1 VRELMNASDLALH
14 TIQDELRK
22 LRAVGLLTSWS
33 NGYHRFYRANR
44 DHAMHSLLVRI
55 VQVSETLP
63 CTTHSALRRPRS
75 AHTRQKRNSTQI
87 AVDAGRSATELE
99 FVLASGPDST
109 ALSRL
114 VSRRKPCLRLPQVR
128 TRGETTDSDLRA
140 SPETP
145 ISFTLMVHHI
155 VLYKLKP
162 EVTPA
167 RVEAMMMNTRM
178 QLLKIPEVL
187 SIKCGKRI
195 DPELPWPF
203 FIAIDFESMDKYAI
217 FREDPIFVKFIE
229 EVIKP
234 NTEDSL
240 DLDFEMDPGKD
251 VRFS

>member
-1 VRELMNASDLALH
+1 AKGAQFGPARGFSRFQAH
-14 TIQDELRK
+14 
-22 LRAVGLLTSWS
+22 WS
-33 NGYHRFYRANR
+33 YILKNQFH
-44 DHAMHSLLVRI
+44 
-55 VQVSETLP
+55 
-63 CTTHSALRRPRS
+63 
-75 AHTRQKRNSTQI
+75 
-87 AVDAGRSATELE
+87 
-99 FVLASGPDST
+99 
-109 ALSRL
+109 RL
-114 VSRRKPCLRLPQVR
+114 VDEALNFRRRHGAQQYSASKRRRLSAEINPSQTTFR
-128 TRGETTDSDLRA
+128 RGALFRTDSDLRVQT
-140 SPETP
+140 ETP
-145 ISFTLMVHHI
+145 ISYTLMVHHI

-217 FREDPIFVKFIE
+217 FREDPIFVKFME
-229 EVIKP
+229 ETIKP

>member
-1 VRELMNASDLALH
+1 MHTGRVRRVCIFVQRPQRRWTISPVCNKAVAIKRRLRSLA
-14 TIQDELRK
+14 
-22 LRAVGLLTSWS
+22 RA
-33 NGYHRFYRANR
+33 
-44 DHAMHSLLVRI
+44 
-55 VQVSETLP
+55 
-63 CTTHSALRRPRS
+63 
-75 AHTRQKRNSTQI
+75 
-87 AVDAGRSATELE
+87 
-99 FVLASGPDST
+99 
-109 ALSRL
+109 
-114 VSRRKPCLRLPQVR
+114 
-128 TRGETTDSDLRA
+128 TDSDLRVL
-140 SPETP
+140 SETP

-155 VLYKLKP
+155 VLYKLKT

-187 SIKCGKRI
+187 NIKCGKRI

-217 FREDPIFVKFIE
+217 FREDPIFVKFME

-234 NTEDSL
+234 NIEDSL